1 MAFLTGRELR
11 IYVLIVAILTIIAL
25 SVTLVVMT
33 VRNRPRSS
41 SEQETE
47 LVREQSSAGLES
59 FLDPSEDVVQKIRI
73 PDEYTHLY
81 DRQWKPFR
89 PVYERWT
96 QEMTEP
102 YWIDPEE
109 LVQEEL
115 EKQSDLEIARF
126 FEDVP

>member
-1 MAFLTGRELR
+1 
-11 IYVLIVAILTIIAL
+11 AILTIIAL
-25 SVTLVVMT
+25 AVTLVVMT

-41 SEQETE
+41 SGQETE
-47 LVREQSSAGLES
+47 LVRKESSTGMES
-59 FLDPSEDVVQKIRI
+59 FLDPSQDVVQKIRI
-73 PDEYTHLY
+73 PDEYTRLY
-81 DRQWKPFR
+81 DRQWRPFR